1 MPTKSQTS
9 YEWIP
14 DFTLDE
20 LKPIVSEG
28 APLGTDYI
36 ERYHL
41 PDGRLMVL
49 NGEGKLIGFPKN
61 ERATVLARMP
71 TPEECVVIT
80 SRYTEAGIPIIMA
93 GFSDEPDY
101 IAGTVLVC
109 LDSEVK

>member
-1 MPTKSQTS
+1 VPTTSQTS
-9 YEWIP
+9 DECIP

-28 APLGTDYI
+28 VPLGTDYI

-49 NGEGKLIGFPKN
+49 NEEGKFIGLPKN
-61 ERATVLARMP
+61 ERATVLAHMP
-71 TPEECVVIT
+71 TPEEREVIT
-80 SRYTEAGIPIIMA
+80 SRYTETGIPIIMV